1 MAKQPSSYF
10 QCQNCG
16 HQALKWGGCCPEC
29 KKWNTLEEI
38 STLGTP
44 PTKNSTPFKI
54 AELQS
59 LDTVSTQEQ
68 DRFTAE
74 ISEWDRVTGGGIVPG
89 SFSIVTGDPGI
100 GKSTL
105 LLQVCSKLSH
115 KHKVFYFSTEESLS
129 QVKLRFTRL
138 NQPSRNLLFSTQATL
153 EIIVETCKQEK
164 PDIVI
169 IDSIQNIYSSEN
181 FSLPGTITQLRETA
195 FYLMKL
201 AKDNNIAIIVTGH
214 ITKEGQMAGPK
225 ILEHIVDAVFYL
237 QKEDKWQTRILRSEK
252 NRFGSVNEIG
262 FFQMTN
268 TGMIAIE
275 NINQHLINDAK
286 NTPGSVLISCLEG
299 TRPLFLELQ
308 ALCVSTQFSVAQRVA
323 TGIDHKQIVLIAAIL
338 EKYLHIKFSSCDI
351 FFKLSGGI
359 KIKDNSADLGIA
371 LTLLSSYF
379 QKPVPEKMIALGEVS
394 LTGLVKPI
402 QNIDIHTKEALKF
415 GFETLFIA
423 HDQKI
428 ETKSPK
434 KVVRF
439 KSVYDLLQ
447 LFPE

>member
-1 MAKQPSSYF
+1 MAKQSNYF
-10 QCQNCG
+10 QCQNCE
-16 HQALKWGGCCPEC
+16 HQSPKWQGCCPEC
-29 KKWNTLEEI
+29 RKWNTLEEVFPSPAQPKSSGPI
-38 STLGTP
+38 KT
-44 PTKNSTPFKI
+44 TK
-54 AELQS
+54 LQS
-59 LDTVSTQEQ
+59 LDEISTQEQ
-68 DRFTAE
+68 ARFVTN
-74 ISEWDRVTGGGIVPG
+74 ISEWDRVTGNGIVPG

-105 LLQVCSKLSH
+105 LLQVCSELAEKY
-115 KHKVFYFSTEESLS
+115 KVFYFSTEESLS
-129 QVKLRFTRL
+129 QVKLRFQRL
-138 NQPSRNLLFSTQATL
+138 KNQSSKLLFSTQATL

-201 AKDNNIAIIVTGH
+201 AKDHNIAIIVTGH

-252 NRFGSVNEIG
+252 NRFGSINEIG
-262 FFQMTN
+262 FFQMTHE
-268 TGMIAIE
+268 GMIPVE
-275 NINQHLINDAK
+275 NINQHLIEDAK
-286 NTPGSVLISCLEG
+286 HTPGSVIISSLEG

-308 ALCVSTQFSVAQRVA
+308 ALCIQTQFSVAQRVA

-338 EKYLHIKFSSCDI
+338 EKYLHIKFSGCDI

-379 QKPVPEKMIALGEVS
+379 QKPVPAKTIALGEVS
-394 LTGLVKPI
+394 LTGQIKPI
-402 QNIDIHTKEALKF
+402 QNIDIQAKEAVKF
-415 GFETLFIA
+415 GFDNLIIA
-423 HDQKI
+423 HDQKL
-428 ETKSPK
+428 ETKGTK
-434 KVVRF
+434 HVKRF

>member
-1 MAKQPSSYF
+1 VAKQSNYF
-10 QCQNCG
+10 QCQNCEY
-16 HQALKWGGCCPEC
+16 QTQKWLGCCPEC
-29 KKWNTLEEI
+29 RKWNTIEEI
-38 STLGTP
+38 SYLP
-44 PTKNSTPFKI
+44 SQPKNSTPGKI
-54 AELQS
+54 AQLSS
-59 LDTVSTQEQ
+59 LENISTDEAP
-68 DRFTAE
+68 RFVTG
-74 ISEWDRVTGGGIVPG
+74 ISEWDRVTGNGIVPG

-105 LLQVCSKLSH
+105 LLQVSAQLSM
-115 KHKVFYFSTEESLS
+115 KHKVFYFSTEESLA
-129 QVKLRFTRL
+129 QVKMRFQRL
-138 NQPSRNLLFSTQATL
+138 QHQSKSLLFSTQATL

-164 PDIVI
+164 PDLVI

-214 ITKEGQMAGPK
+214 ITKEGHMAGPK

-262 FFQMTN
+262 FFQMTS

-275 NINQHLINDAK
+275 NINQHLINDTK
-286 NTPGSVLISCLEG
+286 HTPGSVIISCLEG

-308 ALCVSTQFSVAQRVA
+308 ALTIQTQFSVAQRVA

-338 EKYLHIKFSSCDI
+338 EKYLHIKFSGCDI

-379 QKPVPEKMIALGEVS
+379 QKPVPAKTIALGEVS
-394 LTGLVKPI
+394 LTGLIKPI
-402 QNIDIHTKEALKF
+402 QNIDIHAKEAAKF
-415 GFETLFIA
+415 GFDNLLIA
-423 HDQKI
+423 HDQKL
-428 ETKSPK
+428 ETKTNK
-434 KVVRF
+434 HVRRF
-439 KSVYDLLQ
+439 KSVYDLLE

>member
-1 MAKQPSSYF
+1 MAKQSNYF

-16 HQALKWGGCCPEC
+16 HQSPKWQGCCPEC
-29 KKWNTLEEI
+29 RKWNMLEEV
-38 STLGTP
+38 SPL
-44 PTKNSTPFKI
+44 PTQPKSSGPVKTTQ
-54 AELQS
+54 LQS
-59 LDTVSTQEQ
+59 LDEISTQEQ
-68 DRFTAE
+68 TRYTTN
-74 ISEWDRVTGGGIVPG
+74 ISEWDRVTGNGIVPG

-105 LLQVCSKLSH
+105 LLQVCSQLAE

-129 QVKLRFTRL
+129 QVKIRFQRL
-138 NQPSRNLLFSTQATL
+138 KNQSSKLLFSTQATL
-153 EIIVETCKQEK
+153 EVIVETCKQEK
-164 PDIVI
+164 PEILI

-201 AKDNNIAIIVTGH
+201 AKDHNIATIVTGH

-237 QKEDKWQTRILRSEK
+237 QKEDRWQTRILRSEK

-262 FFQMTN
+262 FFQMTSS
-268 TGMIAIE
+268 GMIAVE
-275 NINQHLINDAK
+275 NINQHLIEDAK
-286 NTPGSVLISCLEG
+286 HTPGSVIISSLEG

-308 ALCVSTQFSVAQRVA
+308 ALCIQTQFSVAQRVA
-323 TGIDHKQIVLIAAIL
+323 TGIDHKQVVLIAAIL
-338 EKYLHIKFSSCDI
+338 EKYLHIKFSGCDI

-371 LTLLSSYF
+371 LTLLSSFF
-379 QKPVPEKMIALGEVS
+379 QKPVPAKTIALGEVS
-394 LTGLVKPI
+394 LTGQIKSI
-402 QNIDIHTKEALKF
+402 QNIDMHAKEAAKF
-415 GFETLFIA
+415 GFDNLLIA
-423 HDQKI
+423 HDQKL
-428 ETKSPK
+428 EAKGTKN
-434 KVVRF
+434 VRRF
-439 KSVYDLLQ
+439 KTVYDLLQ

>member
-1 MAKQPSSYF
+1 MAKQSNYF
-10 QCQNCG
+10 QCQNCE
-16 HQALKWGGCCPEC
+16 HQSPKWQGCCPEC
-29 KKWNTLEEI
+29 RKWNTLEEVFPSPAQPKSSGPI
-38 STLGTP
+38 KT
-44 PTKNSTPFKI
+44 TK
-54 AELQS
+54 LQS
-59 LDTVSTQEQ
+59 LDEISTQEQ
-68 DRFTAE
+68 ARFVTN
-74 ISEWDRVTGGGIVPG
+74 ISEWDRVTGNGIVPG

-105 LLQVCSKLSH
+105 LLQVCSELAEKY
-115 KHKVFYFSTEESLS
+115 KVFYFSTEESLS
-129 QVKLRFTRL
+129 QVKLRFQRL
-138 NQPSRNLLFSTQATL
+138 KNQSSKLLFSTQATL

-201 AKDNNIAIIVTGH
+201 AKDHNIAIIVTGH

-252 NRFGSVNEIG
+252 NRFGSINEIG
-262 FFQMTN
+262 FFQMTHE
-268 TGMIAIE
+268 GMIPVE
-275 NINQHLINDAK
+275 NINQHLIEDAK
-286 NTPGSVLISCLEG
+286 HTPGSVIISSLEG

-308 ALCVSTQFSVAQRVA
+308 ALCIQTQFSVAQRVA

-338 EKYLHIKFSSCDI
+338 EKYLHIKFSGCDI

-379 QKPVPEKMIALGEVS
+379 QKPVPAKTIALGEVS
-394 LTGLVKPI
+394 LTGQIKPI
-402 QNIDIHTKEALKF
+402 QNIDIHAKEAVKF
-415 GFETLFIA
+415 GFDNLIIA
-423 HDQKI
+423 HDQKL
-428 ETKSPK
+428 ETKGTK
-434 KVVRF
+434 HVKRF

>member
-1 MAKQPSSYF
+1 MAKNSSYF
-10 QCQNCG
+10 QCQNCE
-16 HQALKWGGCCPEC
+16 HQSLKWQGCCPEC
-29 KKWNTLEEI
+29 RQWNTLEEVSPAPTELKTSAPVKITKMQSLSEI
-38 STLGTP
+38 ST
-44 PTKNSTPFKI
+44 
-54 AELQS
+54 
-59 LDTVSTQEQ
+59 Q
-68 DRFTAE
+68 DVTRMTTN

-105 LLQVCSKLSH
+105 LLQVCSSFAQ

-129 QVKLRFTRL
+129 QVKLRFSRL
-138 NQPSRNLLFSTQATL
+138 QNGSEKLLFSTQATL
-153 EIIVETCKQEK
+153 EVIVETCKQEK

-201 AKDNNIAIIVTGH
+201 AKDHNIATIVTGH

-252 NRFGSVNEIG
+252 NRFGSINEIG
-262 FFQMTN
+262 FFAMTSQ
-268 TGMIAIE
+268 GMIAIE
-275 NINQHLINDAK
+275 NINQHLIADTK
-286 NTPGSVLISCLEG
+286 HTPGSVIISSLEG
-299 TRPLFLELQ
+299 TRPVFLELQ
-308 ALCVSTQFSVAQRVA
+308 ALCVQTQFSVAQRVA

-338 EKYLHIKFSSCDI
+338 EKYLHIKFSACDI

-379 QKPVPEKMIALGEVS
+379 QKPVPAKTIALGEVS
-394 LTGLVKPI
+394 LTGMIKPI
-402 QNIDIHTKEALKF
+402 QNIDIHAKEAIKF
-415 GFETLFIA
+415 GFESIIIA
-423 HDQKI
+423 HDQKL
-428 ETKSPK
+428 ETKGTK
-434 KVVRF
+434 HTYKF

>member
-1 MAKQPSSYF
+1 
-10 QCQNCG
+10 
-16 HQALKWGGCCPEC
+16 GCCPEC
-29 KKWNTLEEI
+29 RKWNTLEEV
-38 STLGTP
+38 SHLSSQPKT
-44 PTKNSTPFKI
+44 STPGKTTK
-54 AELQS
+54 LQS
-59 LDTVSTQEQ
+59 LDEISTQEQ
-68 DRFTAE
+68 ARFTTN
-74 ISEWDRVTGGGIVPG
+74 ISEWDRVTGNGIVPG

-105 LLQVCSKLSH
+105 LLQVCSELAQQ
-115 KHKVFYFSTEESLS
+115 HKVFYFSTEESLS
-129 QVKLRFTRL
+129 QVKLRFQRL
-138 NQPSRNLLFSTQATL
+138 KNGSNKLLFSTQATL

-252 NRFGSVNEIG
+252 NRFGSINEIG
-262 FFQMTN
+262 FFQMTSE
-268 TGMIAIE
+268 GMIAIE
-275 NINQHLINDAK
+275 NINQHLIDDTK
-286 NTPGSVLISCLEG
+286 HTPGSVIISSLEG
-299 TRPLFLELQ
+299 TRPVFLELQ
-308 ALCVSTQFSVAQRVA
+308 ALCIQTQFSVAQRVA

-338 EKYLHIKFSSCDI
+338 EKYLHIKFSGCDI

-379 QKPVPEKMIALGEVS
+379 QKPVPAKTIALGEVS
-394 LTGLVKPI
+394 LTGLIKPI
-402 QNIDIHTKEALKF
+402 QNIDIHAKEASKF
-415 GFETLFIA
+415 GFDNLLIA
-423 HDQKI
+423 HDQKL
-428 ETKSPK
+428 EAKGTKHIR
-434 KVVRF
+434 RF

>member
-1 MAKQPSSYF
+1 MAKSTTYF
-10 QCQNCG
+10 ECQNCQ
-16 HQALKWGGCCPEC
+16 HQSAKWQGCCPEC
-29 KKWNTLEEI
+29 KKWNTLEEV
-38 STLGTP
+38 TP
-44 PTKNSTPFKI
+44 QPSAGPLKKATPFKV
-54 AELQS
+54 AAMQS
-59 LDTVSTQEQ
+59 LDEISTQEQ
-68 DRFTAE
+68 ERFTTD
-74 ISEWDRVTGGGIVPG
+74 ISEWDRVTGNGIVPG

-105 LLQVCSKLSH
+105 LLQVCSQLAE
-115 KHKVFYFSTEESLS
+115 KHKVLYFSTEESLS
-129 QVKLRFTRL
+129 QVKIRFERLRY
-138 NQPSRNLLFSTQATL
+138 QSKKLLFSTQATL

-201 AKDNNIAIIVTGH
+201 AKDNNIAVIVTGH

-252 NRFGSVNEIG
+252 NRFGSINEIG

-268 TGMIAIE
+268 SGMIPID
-275 NINQHLINDAK
+275 NINQHLIDDTK
-286 NTPGSVLISCLEG
+286 DVPGSVIISSLEG

-308 ALCVSTQFSVAQRVA
+308 ALCIQTQFSVAQRVA

-338 EKYLHIKFSSCDI
+338 EKYLHIKFSGCDI

-379 QKPVPEKMIALGEVS
+379 QKPVPTKTIALGEIS
-394 LTGLVKPI
+394 LTGLIKPI
-402 QNIDIHTKEALKF
+402 QHIDIHTKEAVKF
-415 GFETLFIA
+415 GFENLLIA

-428 ETKSPK
+428 ETKTPK
-434 KVVRF
+434 KVIRF

>member
-1 MAKQPSSYF
+1 MAKSSSYF
-10 QCQNCG
+10 QCTKCE
-16 HQALKWGGCCPEC
+16 HQSLKWQGCCPEC
-29 KKWNTLEEI
+29 KQWNTLEQI
-38 STLGTP
+38 NPTPTTFDTKKSTIYK
-44 PTKNSTPFKI
+44 PT
-54 AELQS
+54 ALQS
-59 LDTVSTQEQ
+59 LDEIATEEQE
-68 DRFTAE
+68 RFTTG
-74 ISEWDRVTGGGIVPG
+74 IMEWDRVTGNGIVPG

-105 LLQVCSKLSH
+105 LLQICAQLAE
-115 KHKVFYFSTEESLS
+115 KHSVFYFSTEESLP
-129 QVKLRFTRL
+129 QVKLRFQRL
-138 NQPSRNLLFSTQATL
+138 AFQSQKILFSTQAVL
-153 EIIVETCKQEK
+153 EVIIETCKQQK
-164 PDIVI
+164 PEIVI

-181 FSLPGTITQLRETA
+181 FHLPGTITQLKETA

-201 AKDNNIAIIVTGH
+201 AKDHNIAIIVTGH
-214 ITKEGQMAGPK
+214 ITKDGQMAGPK
-225 ILEHIVDAVFYL
+225 MLEHMVDAVFYL

-252 NRFGSVNEIG
+252 NRFGSIHEIG
-262 FFQMTN
+262 FFEMTSS
-268 TGMIAIE
+268 GMIPID

-286 NTPGSVLISCLEG
+286 HTPGSVIISSLEG

-308 ALCVSTQFSVAQRVA
+308 ALCVQTQFSVAQRVA

-359 KIKDNSADLGIA
+359 KIKDNSSDLGIA

-379 QKPVPEKMIALGEVS
+379 QKPVPEKTIALGEVS
-394 LTGLVKPI
+394 LTGQIKPI
-402 QNIDIHTKEALKF
+402 QNIDIHAKEALKF
-415 GFETLFIA
+415 GFTHLLIA

-428 ETKSPK
+428 EVKTTKSII
-434 KVVRF
+434 RF

>member
-1 MAKQPSSYF
+1 MAKQANYF
-10 QCQNCG
+10 QCTNCE
-16 HQALKWGGCCPEC
+16 HQSPKWQGCCSECRKWG
-29 KKWNTLEEI
+29 TLEEV
-38 STLGTP
+38 SQLPCQPKT
-44 PTKNSTPFKI
+44 STPGKVTK
-54 AELQS
+54 LQS
-59 LDTVSTQEQ
+59 LDEISTQEQ
-68 DRFTAE
+68 VRFVAN
-74 ISEWDRVTGGGIVPG
+74 ISEWDRVTGNGIVPG

-105 LLQVCSKLSH
+105 LLQVCSELAEKY
-115 KHKVFYFSTEESLS
+115 KVFYFSTEESLS
-129 QVKLRFTRL
+129 QVKLRFQRL
-138 NQPSRNLLFSTQATL
+138 KNQSSKLLFSTQATL

-181 FSLPGTITQLRETA
+181 FSLPGTITQMRETA

-201 AKDNNIAIIVTGH
+201 AKDHNIAIIVTGH

-252 NRFGSVNEIG
+252 NRFGSINEIG
-262 FFQMTN
+262 FFQMTSA
-268 TGMIAIE
+268 GMIAVE
-275 NINQHLINDAK
+275 NINQHLIEDAK
-286 NTPGSVLISCLEG
+286 HTPGSVIISSLEG
-299 TRPLFLELQ
+299 TRPIFIELQ
-308 ALCVSTQFSVAQRVA
+308 ALCIQTQFSVAQRVA

-338 EKYLHIKFSSCDI
+338 EKYLHIKFSGCDI

-379 QKPVPEKMIALGEVS
+379 QKPIPAKTIALGEVS
-394 LTGLVKPI
+394 LTGQIKPI
-402 QNIDIHTKEALKF
+402 QNIDIHAKEAGKF
-415 GFETLFIA
+415 GFDNLIIA
-423 HDQKI
+423 HDQKL
-428 ETKSPK
+428 ETKGTK
-434 KVVRF
+434 NIKRF

>member
-1 MAKQPSSYF
+1 MAKQSTYF
-10 QCQNCG
+10 QCQNCQ
-16 HQALKWGGCCPEC
+16 HQAPKWQGCCPEC
-29 KKWNTLEEI
+29 RKWNTLEEV
-38 STLGTP
+38 SPLPSQPKT
-44 PTKNSTPFKI
+44 STPGKTTK
-54 AELQS
+54 LQS
-59 LDTVSTQEQ
+59 LDEISTQEQ
-68 DRFTAE
+68 ARFIAN
-74 ISEWDRVTGGGIVPG
+74 ISEWDRVTGNGIVPG

-105 LLQVCSKLSH
+105 LLQVCSQLAE

-129 QVKLRFTRL
+129 QVKLRFQRL
-138 NQPSRNLLFSTQATL
+138 KNQSSKLLFSTQATL

-201 AKDNNIAIIVTGH
+201 AKDHNIAIIVTGH

-252 NRFGSVNEIG
+252 NRFGSINEIG
-262 FFQMTN
+262 FFSMTSE
-268 TGMIAIE
+268 GMIAVE
-275 NINQHLINDAK
+275 NINQHLIQDAVH
-286 NTPGSVLISCLEG
+286 TPGSVIISSLEG

-308 ALCVSTQFSVAQRVA
+308 ALCIQTQFSVAQRVA

-338 EKYLHIKFSSCDI
+338 EKYLHIKFSGCDI

-379 QKPVPEKMIALGEVS
+379 QKPVPAKTIALGEVS
-394 LTGLVKPI
+394 LTGQIKSI
-402 QNIDIHTKEALKF
+402 QNIDIHAKEAHKF
-415 GFETLFIA
+415 GFDNLLIA
-423 HDQKI
+423 HDQKL
-428 ETKSPK
+428 ETKGTK
-434 KVVRF
+434 KVIRF
-439 KSVYDLLQ
+439 KTVYDLLQ

>member
-1 MAKQPSSYF
+1 MAKSSHYF

-16 HQALKWGGCCPEC
+16 HQALKWQGCCPEC
-29 KKWNTLEEI
+29 KTWHSFNEV
-38 STLGTP
+38 TP
-44 PTKNSTPFKI
+44 LPIHNSGKHIVPNKTTM
-54 AELQS
+54 QS
-59 LDTVSTQEQ
+59 LNEIAIEEQ
-68 DRFTAE
+68 TRFLTG

-89 SFSIVTGDPGI
+89 SFSIITGDPGI

-105 LLQVCSKLSH
+105 LLQICSQLAE
-115 KHKVFYFSTEESLS
+115 KHTIFYFSTEESLS
-129 QVKLRFTRL
+129 QVKMRCSRL
-138 NQPSRNLLFSTQATL
+138 AHTSLNILFSTQATL
-153 EIIVETCKQEK
+153 EVIIETCKEAK

-169 IDSIQNIYSSEN
+169 IDSIQNIYSAEH

-201 AKDNNIAIIVTGH
+201 AKENNIATIVTGH

-225 ILEHIVDAVFYL
+225 VLEHVVDAVFYL

-252 NRFGSVNEIG
+252 NRFGSINEIG
-262 FFQMTN
+262 FFQMTSS
-268 TGMIAIE
+268 GMIAID
-275 NINQHLINDAK
+275 NINQHLIEDTK
-286 NTPGSVLISCLEG
+286 HTPGSVIISSLEG

-308 ALCVSTQFSVAQRVA
+308 ALCIQTQFSVAQRVA

-379 QKPVPEKMIALGEVS
+379 QKPVPVKTIALGEVS
-394 LTGLVKPI
+394 LTGQIKSI
-402 QNIDIHTKEALKF
+402 QNIDIHTKEAVKF
-415 GFETLFIA
+415 GFENLLIA

-428 ETKSPK
+428 ETKTPK
-434 KVVRF
+434 KVIRF

>member
-1 MAKQPSSYF
+1 MAKNNPFF

-16 HQALKWGGCCPEC
+16 HQSIKWQGCCPEC
-29 KKWNTLEEI
+29 KKWNSFDEVVPLASSPKT
-38 STLGTP
+38 STKLLTITP
-44 PTKNSTPFKI
+44 
-54 AELQS
+54 LQS
-59 LDTVSTQEQ
+59 LDEITTEEQ
-68 DRFTAE
+68 SRFVTG
-74 ISEWDRVTGGGIVPG
+74 IGEWDRVTGSGIVPG

-105 LLQVCSKLSH
+105 LLQVCSQFAQ

-129 QVKLRFTRL
+129 QVKLRFSRL
-138 NQPSRNLLFSTQATL
+138 KQQSNKILFSTQATL
-153 EIIVETCKQEK
+153 EVIVETCKQEK

-181 FSLPGTITQLRETA
+181 FSLPGTMTQLRESS

-201 AKDNNIAIIVTGH
+201 AKDHNIAIIVTGH

-252 NRFGSVNEIG
+252 NRFGSINEIG
-262 FFQMTN
+262 FFQMSSD
-268 TGMIAIE
+268 GMIPID
-275 NINQHLINDAK
+275 NINQHLLEDTK
-286 NTPGSVLISCLEG
+286 HTPGSVIISSLEG

-308 ALCVSTQFSVAQRVA
+308 ALCVQTQFSVAQRVA

-379 QKPVPEKMIALGEVS
+379 QKPVPAKTIALGEVS
-394 LTGLVKPI
+394 LTGQIKPI
-402 QNIDIHTKEALKF
+402 QNIDIHAKEATKF
-415 GFETLFIA
+415 GFSNLLIA

-428 ETKSPK
+428 ETKSTK
-434 KVVRF
+434 NIYRF
-439 KSVYDLLQ
+439 KTVYDLLQ

>member
-1 MAKQPSSYF
+1 MAKQSNYF
-10 QCQNCG
+10 QCQNCE
-16 HQALKWGGCCPEC
+16 HQSPKWQGCCPEC
-29 KKWNTLEEI
+29 RKWNTLEEVFP
-38 STLGTP
+38 SAAQPKTSGPAKT
-44 PTKNSTPFKI
+44 TK
-54 AELQS
+54 LQS
-59 LDTVSTQEQ
+59 LDEISTQEQ
-68 DRFTAE
+68 ARFIAN
-74 ISEWDRVTGGGIVPG
+74 ISEWDRVTGNGIVPG

-105 LLQVCSKLSH
+105 LLQVCSELAEQY
-115 KHKVFYFSTEESLS
+115 KVFYFSTEESLS
-129 QVKLRFTRL
+129 QVKLRFQRL
-138 NQPSRNLLFSTQATL
+138 KNQSSKLLFSTQATL

-252 NRFGSVNEIG
+252 NRFGSINEIG

-268 TGMIAIE
+268 QGMIGVE
-275 NINQHLINDAK
+275 NINQHLIEDAK
-286 NTPGSVLISCLEG
+286 HTPGSVIISSLEG

-308 ALCVSTQFSVAQRVA
+308 ALCIQTQFSVAQRVA

-338 EKYLHIKFSSCDI
+338 EKYLHIKFSGCDI

-379 QKPVPEKMIALGEVS
+379 QKPVPAKTIALGEVS
-394 LTGLVKPI
+394 LTGQIKPI
-402 QNIDIHTKEALKF
+402 QNIDIHAKEAIKF
-415 GFETLFIA
+415 GFDNLLIA
-423 HDQKI
+423 HDQKV
-428 ETKSPK
+428 ETKGTK
-434 KVVRF
+434 HVKRF

>member
-1 MAKQPSSYF
+1 MAKQSNYF

-16 HQALKWGGCCPEC
+16 HQSLKWQGCCPEC
-29 KKWNTLEEI
+29 RKWNTLEEI
-38 STLGTP
+38 LHLPSQPKT
-44 PTKNSTPFKI
+44 STPGKTTPM
-54 AELQS
+54 QS
-59 LDTVSTQEQ
+59 LDEISTQEIA
-68 DRFTAE
+68 RFTTN
-74 ISEWDRVTGGGIVPG
+74 IGEWDRVTGNGIVPG

-105 LLQVCSKLSH
+105 LLQVCSELAQ

-129 QVKLRFTRL
+129 QVKLRFSRL
-138 NQPSRNLLFSTQATL
+138 KNSSNKLLFSTQATL
-153 EIIVETCKQEK
+153 EIIIETCKQEK
-164 PDIVI
+164 PEILI

-201 AKDNNIAIIVTGH
+201 AKDHNIATIVTGH

-252 NRFGSVNEIG
+252 NRFGSINEIG
-262 FFQMTN
+262 FFAMTSQ
-268 TGMIAIE
+268 GMIAIE
-275 NINQHLINDAK
+275 NINQHLIADTK
-286 NTPGSVLISCLEG
+286 HTPGSVIISSLEG
-299 TRPLFLELQ
+299 TRPVFLELQ
-308 ALCVSTQFSVAQRVA
+308 ALCVQTQFSVAQRVA
-323 TGIDHKQIVLIAAIL
+323 TGIDHKQIVLVAAIL

-379 QKPVPEKMIALGEVS
+379 QKPVPAKTIALGEVS
-394 LTGLVKPI
+394 LTGMIKPI
-402 QNIDIHTKEALKF
+402 QNIDIHAKEALKF
-415 GFETLFIA
+415 GFDNLIIA
-423 HDQKI
+423 HDQKL
-428 ETKSPK
+428 ETTGTKHVYK
-434 KVVRF
+434 F

>member
-1 MAKQPSSYF
+1 MAKQSNYF
-10 QCQNCG
+10 QCQNCE
-16 HQALKWGGCCPEC
+16 HQSPKWQGCCPEC
-29 KKWNTLEEI
+29 RKWNTLEEVFP
-38 STLGTP
+38 SPAQPKTSGPAKT
-44 PTKNSTPFKI
+44 TK
-54 AELQS
+54 LQS
-59 LDTVSTQEQ
+59 LDEISTQEQ
-68 DRFTAE
+68 ARFVAN
-74 ISEWDRVTGGGIVPG
+74 ISEWDRVTGNGIVPG

-105 LLQVCSKLSH
+105 LLQVCSELAEQY
-115 KHKVFYFSTEESLS
+115 KVFYFSTEESLS
-129 QVKLRFTRL
+129 QVKLRFQRL
-138 NQPSRNLLFSTQATL
+138 KNQSSKLLFSTQATL
-153 EIIVETCKQEK
+153 EIIVDTCKQEK

-252 NRFGSVNEIG
+252 NRFGSINEIG

-268 TGMIAIE
+268 QGMIGVE
-275 NINQHLINDAK
+275 NINQHLIEDAK
-286 NTPGSVLISCLEG
+286 HTPGSVIISSLEG

-308 ALCVSTQFSVAQRVA
+308 ALCIQTQFSVAQRVA

-338 EKYLHIKFSSCDI
+338 EKYLHIKFSGCDI

-379 QKPVPEKMIALGEVS
+379 QKPVPAKTIALGEVS
-394 LTGLVKPI
+394 LTGQIKPI
-402 QNIDIHTKEALKF
+402 QNIDIHAKEAVKF
-415 GFETLFIA
+415 GFDNLLIA
-423 HDQKI
+423 YDQKL
-428 ETKSPK
+428 ETKGTK
-434 KVVRF
+434 HVKRF

>member
-1 MAKQPSSYF
+1 MAKQSNYF
-10 QCQNCG
+10 QCQNCE
-16 HQALKWGGCCPEC
+16 HQSPKWQGCCPEC
-29 KKWNTLEEI
+29 RKWNTLEEVFPSPAQPKSSGPI
-38 STLGTP
+38 KT
-44 PTKNSTPFKI
+44 TK
-54 AELQS
+54 LQS
-59 LDTVSTQEQ
+59 LDEISTQEQ
-68 DRFTAE
+68 ARFVTN
-74 ISEWDRVTGGGIVPG
+74 ISEWDRVTGNGIVPG

-105 LLQVCSKLSH
+105 LLQVCSELAEKY
-115 KHKVFYFSTEESLS
+115 KVFYFSTEESLS
-129 QVKLRFTRL
+129 QVKLRFQRL
-138 NQPSRNLLFSTQATL
+138 KNQSSKLLFSTQATL

-201 AKDNNIAIIVTGH
+201 AKDHNIAIIVTGH

-252 NRFGSVNEIG
+252 NRFGSINEIG
-262 FFQMTN
+262 FFQMTHE
-268 TGMIAIE
+268 GMIPVE
-275 NINQHLINDAK
+275 NINQHLIEDAK
-286 NTPGSVLISCLEG
+286 HTPGSVIISSLEG

-308 ALCVSTQFSVAQRVA
+308 ALCIQTQFSVAQRVA

-338 EKYLHIKFSSCDI
+338 EKYLHIKFSGCDI
-351 FFKLSGGI
+351 FFKLSGVI

-379 QKPVPEKMIALGEVS
+379 QKPVPAKTIALGEVS
-394 LTGLVKPI
+394 LTGQIKPI
-402 QNIDIHTKEALKF
+402 QNIDIHAKEAVKF
-415 GFETLFIA
+415 GFDNLIIA
-423 HDQKI
+423 HDQKL
-428 ETKSPK
+428 ETKGTK
-434 KVVRF
+434 HVKRF

>member
-1 MAKQPSSYF
+1 MAKHSNYF

-16 HQALKWGGCCPEC
+16 HQSPKWQGCCPEC

-38 STLGTP
+38 TALPSQPKT
-44 PTKNSTPFKI
+44 STPGKVTQM
-54 AELQS
+54 QS
-59 LDTVSTQEQ
+59 LDEISTQEVA
-68 DRFTAE
+68 RFTTD
-74 ISEWDRVTGGGIVPG
+74 ISEWDRVTGNGIVPG

-105 LLQVCSKLSH
+105 LLQVCSQFAQ

-129 QVKLRFTRL
+129 QVKLRFSRL
-138 NQPSRNLLFSTQATL
+138 NNSSNKLLFSTQATL
-153 EIIVETCKQEK
+153 EIIIETCKQEK

-201 AKDNNIAIIVTGH
+201 AKDHNIATIVTGH

-252 NRFGSVNEIG
+252 NRFGSINEIG
-262 FFQMTN
+262 FFAMTGQ
-268 TGMIAIE
+268 GMIPIE
-275 NINQHLINDAK
+275 NINQHLINDTK
-286 NTPGSVLISCLEG
+286 HTPGSVIISSLEG
-299 TRPLFLELQ
+299 TRPVFLELQ
-308 ALCVSTQFSVAQRVA
+308 ALCIQTQFSVAQRVA
-323 TGIDHKQIVLIAAIL
+323 TGIDHKQIVLVAAIL

-379 QKPVPEKMIALGEVS
+379 QKPVPAKTIALGEVS
-394 LTGLVKPI
+394 LTGLIKPI
-402 QNIDIHTKEALKF
+402 QNIDIHAKEAIKF
-415 GFETLFIA
+415 GFDNLIIA
-423 HDQKI
+423 HDQKL
-428 ETKSPK
+428 ETKGTK
-434 KVVRF
+434 HVHKF
-439 KSVYDLLQ
+439 KSVYDLLS

>member
-1 MAKQPSSYF
+1 MAKQSNYF
-10 QCQNCG
+10 QCQNCE
-16 HQALKWGGCCPEC
+16 HQSPKWQGCCPEC
-29 KKWNTLEEI
+29 RKWNTLEEV
-38 STLGTP
+38 SQLPSQPKT
-44 PTKNSTPFKI
+44 STPGKTTKM
-54 AELQS
+54 QS
-59 LDTVSTQEQ
+59 LDEISTQEVA
-68 DRFTAE
+68 RFTTN
-74 ISEWDRVTGGGIVPG
+74 ISEWDRVTGNGIVPG

-105 LLQVCSKLSH
+105 LLQVCSEFAA

-129 QVKLRFTRL
+129 QVKLRFSRL
-138 NQPSRNLLFSTQATL
+138 KNSSNKLLFSTQATL

-201 AKDNNIAIIVTGH
+201 AKDHNIAIIVTGH

-252 NRFGSVNEIG
+252 NRFGSINEIG
-262 FFQMTN
+262 FFAMTSE
-268 TGMIAIE
+268 GMIAIE
-275 NINQHLINDAK
+275 NINQHLIEDTK
-286 NTPGSVLISCLEG
+286 HTPGSVIISSLEG
-299 TRPLFLELQ
+299 TRPVFLELQ
-308 ALCVSTQFSVAQRVA
+308 ALCIQTQFSVAQRVA
-323 TGIDHKQIVLIAAIL
+323 TGIDHKQIVLVAAIL

-379 QKPVPEKMIALGEVS
+379 QKPVPAKTIALGEVS
-394 LTGLVKPI
+394 LTGMIKPI
-402 QNIDIHTKEALKF
+402 QNIDIHAKEAIKF
-415 GFETLFIA
+415 GFDNLIIA
-423 HDQKI
+423 HDQKL
-428 ETKSPK
+428 ETKGTK
-434 KVVRF
+434 HVRKF
-439 KSVYDLLQ
+439 KSIYDLLQ

>member
-1 MAKQPSSYF
+1 MAKVTTYF
-10 QCQNCG
+10 QCQNCE
-16 HQALKWGGCCPEC
+16 HQSIKWVGCCPEC
-29 KKWNTLEEI
+29 KKWNTLEEV
-38 STLGTP
+38 STL
-44 PTKNSTPFKI
+44 KAQAKSSTPFQVTK
-54 AELQS
+54 LQS
-59 LDTVSTQEQ
+59 LDEVSTKEVA
-68 DRFTAE
+68 RFTTD
-74 ISEWDRVTGGGIVPG
+74 ISEWDRVTGDGIVPG

-105 LLQVCSKLSH
+105 LLQVCSQFAE

-129 QVKLRFTRL
+129 QVKIRFQRL
-138 NQPSRNLLFSTQATL
+138 EHQSSKLLFSTQATL
-153 EIIVETCKQEK
+153 EVILETCKQEK

-181 FSLPGTITQLRETA
+181 FSLPGTVTQLRETA

-262 FFQMTN
+262 FFQMTSK
-268 TGMIAIE
+268 GMIAIE
-275 NINQHLINDAK
+275 NINQHLINDTK
-286 NTPGSVLISCLEG
+286 HTPGSVIISCLEG

-308 ALCVSTQFSVAQRVA
+308 ALCISTQLSVAQRVA

-359 KIKDNSADLGIA
+359 KIKDNSADLGVA

-379 QKPVPEKMIALGEVS
+379 QKPVPAKTIALGEVS
-394 LTGLVKPI
+394 LTGLIKPI
-402 QNIDIHTKEALKF
+402 QNIDIHTKEAIKF
-415 GFETLFIA
+415 GFENLLIA
-423 HDQKI
+423 DDQKI
-428 ETKSPK
+428 ETKAPK

>member
-1 MAKQPSSYF
+1 MAKQSNYF

-16 HQALKWGGCCPEC
+16 HQSPKWQGCCPEC
-29 KKWNTLEEI
+29 RKWNTLEEV
-38 STLGTP
+38 SQLPSQPKT
-44 PTKNSTPFKI
+44 STPGKTTKM
-54 AELQS
+54 QS
-59 LDTVSTQEQ
+59 LDEISTQEVT
-68 DRFTAE
+68 RFTTN
-74 ISEWDRVTGGGIVPG
+74 ISEWDRVTGNGIVPG

-105 LLQVCSKLSH
+105 LLQVCSQFAEQ
-115 KHKVFYFSTEESLS
+115 HKVFYFSTEESLS
-129 QVKLRFTRL
+129 QVKLRFSRL
-138 NQPSRNLLFSTQATL
+138 KNSSNKLLFSTQATL

-201 AKDNNIAIIVTGH
+201 AKDHNIAIIVTGH

-252 NRFGSVNEIG
+252 NRFGSINEIG
-262 FFQMTN
+262 FFAMTGE
-268 TGMIAIE
+268 GMIAIE
-275 NINQHLINDAK
+275 NINQHLIEDTK
-286 NTPGSVLISCLEG
+286 HTPGSVIISSLEG
-299 TRPLFLELQ
+299 TRPVFLELQ
-308 ALCVSTQFSVAQRVA
+308 ALCIQTQFSVAQRVA
-323 TGIDHKQIVLIAAIL
+323 TGIDHKQIVLVAAIL

-379 QKPVPEKMIALGEVS
+379 QKPVPAKTIALGEVS
-394 LTGLVKPI
+394 LTGMIKPI
-402 QNIDIHTKEALKF
+402 QNIDIHAKEAIKF
-415 GFETLFIA
+415 GFDNLIIA
-423 HDQKI
+423 HDQKL
-428 ETKSPK
+428 ETKGTK
-434 KVVRF
+434 HVRKF